1 MLRQFRYDSITV
13 SMTFRPPIAAQ
24 RQMSDTNTD
33 DRLIRLETAVAHL
46 QHDLEQMHQALV
58 SLHVE
63 FKGSRDQMAL
73 FERRLQQLA
82 EPPETRDPGEERPP
96 HY

>member
-1 MLRQFRYDSITV
+1 MES
-13 SMTFRPPIAAQ
+13 PA
-24 RQMSDTNTD
+24 TD

-58 SLHVE
+58 SLNDE
-63 FKGSRDQMAL
+63 LKGHREQMSRID
-73 FERRLQQLA
+73 RRLQQLA
-82 EPPETRDPGEERPP
+82 EPPEIRDPETEQPP